1 MNLDLGGLC
10 ILIERLRKSAIGEPR
25 KITEKNAFEYQ
36 NHSAAAVAVLKLV
49 RAAHGL
55 NAMNVLCRSGLFID
69 FGAIIRCVND
79 AVDEVYF
86 LLEEYPNTSSNVDR
100 FVKAFFENTIDGY
113 LSVETSPVPS
123 HKIRAAGV
131 RLLKGR
137 HDEGL
142 RQLMDRI
149 HTTFCGY
156 VHANYAH
163 IMEVYNGTSR
173 DFNLA
178 GVPSQQQIV
187 MRMAHLEVARTSVVF
202 AAAFVART
210 LGMSELCEEILRL
223 DEG

>member
-1 MNLDLGGLC
+1 MNLDLGALC

-25 KITEKNAFEYQ
+25 KIAEKDAFEYP
-36 NHSAAAVAVLKLV
+36 NHSAMVVAVLKLV

-55 NAMNVLCRSGLFID
+55 NALSVLCRSGLFID

-86 LLEEYPNTSSNVDR
+86 LLEKYPNTSSNVDR
-100 FVKAFFENTIDGY
+100 FVTAFFENTIDGY
-113 LSVETSPVPS
+113 LSVKTSPVPS
-123 HKIRAAGV
+123 DKIRAARV

-137 HDEGL
+137 HDERL
-142 RQLMDRI
+142 RQLLDSI
-149 HTTFCGY
+149 YTTFCGY

-163 IMEVYNGTSR
+163 IMEVYNGKSR
-173 DFNLA
+173 NFNLA
-178 GVPSQQQIV
+178 GVPSRQQIA
-187 MRMAHLEVARTSVVF
+187 MRMEPVEVARTSVVF

>member
-1 MNLDLGGLC
+1 
-10 ILIERLRKSAIGEPR
+10 
-25 KITEKNAFEYQ
+25 
-36 NHSAAAVAVLKLV
+36 
-49 RAAHGL
+49 
-55 NAMNVLCRSGLFID
+55 
-69 FGAIIRCVND
+69 
-79 AVDEVYF
+79 
-86 LLEEYPNTSSNVDR
+86 
-100 FVKAFFENTIDGY
+100 
-113 LSVETSPVPS
+113 
-123 HKIRAAGV
+123 
-131 RLLKGR
+131 
-137 HDEGL
+137 
-142 RQLMDRI
+142 MDRI